1 MTIDRKSSSIEANFS
16 MENMEFDD
24 ECRTW
29 VKDIREKKV
38 TVADSILELNQ
49 KYGVSKKD
57 EW

>member
-1 MTIDRKSSSIEANFS
+1 MTIDRKASSIEANFR

-24 ECRTW
+24 ECRTR
-29 VKDIREKKV
+29 VKDILEKKV

>member
-1 MTIDRKSSSIEANFS
+1 MTIDRKASSIEANFR

-24 ECRTW
+24 ECRTR
-29 VKDIREKKV
+29 VKDILEKKV

-57 EW
+57 E